1 MKQYKTIQVQ
11 KQVPDRIICNCCGR
25 EIQITKQHPYPEY
38 VSIRKEWGYD
48 SPYDGEVH
56 EIDLCQDCYAKW
68 IRTFKFAPQV
78 EDNDIYDEAFEEV
91 YDEDH

>member
-1 MKQYKTIQVQ
+1 MKQYKTIQMQ
-11 KQVPDRIICNCCGR
+11 KQMPERIFCNCCGQ
-25 EIQITKQHPYPEY
+25 EIQTTKQHPYPEY
-38 VSIRKEWGYD
+38 VSIRKKWGYD

-78 EDNDIYDEAFEEV
+78 EDNDICDEAFEEV
-91 YDEDH
+91 CEEDH